1 MLVVKLVRS
10 RPHPGEYTLW
20 STTKKQLINSMAKEK
35 KLLKAIPENE
45 IQQVTQVA
53 KSGKTFWITFN
64 PTKGRFTLWRKVGNE
79 YERLST
85 AANPLDFDE
94 EIEHY

>member
-1 MLVVKLVRS
+1 
-10 RPHPGEYTLW
+10 
-20 STTKKQLINSMAKEK
+20 MAKEK

-45 IQQVTQVA
+45 IQQVAQIT

-64 PTKGRFTLWRKVGNE
+64 QTKGRFTLWRKVGNE
-79 YERLST
+79 YERIST

-94 EIEHY
+94 LIDNK

>member
-1 MLVVKLVRS
+1 
-10 RPHPGEYTLW
+10 
-20 STTKKQLINSMAKEK
+20 MAKEK

-45 IQQVTQVA
+45 IQQVTQIT

-85 AANPLDFDE
+85 ATNPLDFDK

>member
-1 MLVVKLVRS
+1 MLLGQQPK
-10 RPHPGEYTLW
+10 G
-20 STTKKQLINSMAKEK
+20 KCMAKEK

-45 IQQVTQVA
+45 IQQVTQIA

-64 PTKGRFTLWRKVGNE
+64 PAKGRFTLWRKVGNE
-79 YERLST
+79 YERIST

-94 EIEHY
+94 LIDNK

>member
-1 MLVVKLVRS
+1 
-10 RPHPGEYTLW
+10 
-20 STTKKQLINSMAKEK
+20 MAKEK

-64 PTKGRFTLWRKVGNE
+64 PTKGGFTLWRKVGNE

-94 EIEHY
+94 LIDNK

>member
-1 MLVVKLVRS
+1 
-10 RPHPGEYTLW
+10 
-20 STTKKQLINSMAKEK
+20 MAKEK

-53 KSGKTFWITFN
+53 KSCKTFWITFN

-79 YERLST
+79 YERIST

-94 EIEHY
+94 LIDNK